1 MKKGELDTIDSK
13 PKRTML
19 TKRGFITSMVGSKK
33 VSFRYVS
40 PTELKG
46 IRRARYDYLVK

>member
-19 TKRGFITSMVGSKK
+19 TKRG
-33 VSFRYVS
+33 SFRYVS